1 MMTWWT
7 LSDHFLDHFGS
18 TWVPYSGIEPISEHP
33 MTAVPVPWGQHIAIF
48 HLEGSGFHRFK
59 ISAFVTIVAYSTS
72 KYLKYKTSF
81 QRTTRHEEL
90 VLYPSISI
98 CKKWTYDNYIDE
110 QILNENVTFANVREL
125 VVSEIWERRRVI
137 YFLRFFSKKSLTT
150 KLSYTWFI
158 PNNSKNQTQ

>member
-1 MMTWWT
+1 M
-7 LSDHFLDHFGS
+7 
-18 TWVPYSGIEPISEHP
+18 
-33 MTAVPVPWGQHIAIF
+33 
-48 HLEGSGFHRFK
+48 
-59 ISAFVTIVAYSTS
+59 AYSTS

-98 CKKWTYDNYIDE
+98 CKIWTYDNYIDE

-125 VVSEIWERRRVI
+125 GVSEVWERGRVI

-150 KLSYTWFI
+150 KLSYT
-158 PNNSKNQTQ
+158 

>member
-1 MMTWWT
+1 
-7 LSDHFLDHFGS
+7 
-18 TWVPYSGIEPISEHP
+18 
-33 MTAVPVPWGQHIAIF
+33 MTAGVVYLCLEGSILLFF

-90 VLYPSISI
+90 VLYPSISF

-125 VVSEIWERRRVI
+125 VVSEVWERRRVI
-137 YFLRFFSKKSLTT
+137 YFLRFFSNKSLTA
-150 KLSYTWFI
+150 KFSYT
-158 PNNSKNQTQ
+158 